1 MQFRLKLKFDF
12 NVYLICKCFKMKIKE
27 IIGHLEEIAPL
38 SLQESYDNA
47 GLIIGEYDREINQ
60 ALICLDITEATI
72 DEAIHN
78 NCGLIISHHPI
89 IFKGLKKLNSSNL
102 VERIVVKAIKNN
114 IAIYAFHTNL
124 DNVIDGVN
132 AKIAEKLKLK
142 EFKILQNRKGLLR
155 KLVTFCPVEQAANVR
170 EALFNAG
177 AGNIGNYDSCSFS
190 AEGKGSFR
198 ANEKASPFVGEKN
211 TLHFEQEERI
221 ETVYPAYKESAVLKN
236 LFISHPYEEVAF
248 DIYPLENEFSNV
260 GSGIVG
266 ELENEVEEKDFLKI
280 LKDVFN
286 ADGIRYTEF
295 LNKKI
300 KKVAVCGGSGSFLI
314 QSAKREGADVFV
326 SADIK
331 YHDFFEADGNIL
343 LADIGHYESEQFTK
357 ELIYDILTKKI
368 PTFALRISE
377 KETNPVKYF

>member
-78 NCGLIISHHPI
+78 NCELIISHHPI

-114 IAIYAFHTNL
+114 IAIYAIHTNL

-155 KLVTFCPVEQAANVR
+155 KLVTFCPVEQAANVS

-198 ANEKASPFVGEKN
+198 ANEKANPFVGEKN

-221 ETVYPAYKESAVLKN
+221 ETVYPAYKESAVL
-236 LFISHPYEEVAF
+236 ITA
-248 DIYPLENEFSNV
+248 PL
-260 GSGIVG
+260 
-266 ELENEVEEKDFLKI
+266 
-280 LKDVFN
+280 
-286 ADGIRYTEF
+286 
-295 LNKKI
+295 
-300 KKVAVCGGSGSFLI
+300 LI
-314 QSAKREGADVFV
+314 C
-326 SADIK
+326 
-331 YHDFFEADGNIL
+331 
-343 LADIGHYESEQFTK
+343 
-357 ELIYDILTKKI
+357 
-368 PTFALRISE
+368 
-377 KETNPVKYF
+377 